1 LSLAIGL
8 SLANVIRPN
17 FFPKITD
24 EDNGEQQEYEYSSS
38 NQITTV
44 ISVTELPKLG
54 GSMADSGYLTT
65 KDFLAWQELFNQKKS
80 LNVEITIENRN
91 VLLTNRVKSQI
102 YLRLKQSKVV
112 ESMTAFTKWLDD
124 SDHDEFFK
132 TLIRI
137 WRESEV
143 SIPQH
148 EAIVKEIK
156 KLQLNLSTERP
167 DSGFQLMVSVY
178 EILYNY
184 GIEADTYFTETN
196 SKGLINYFNDK
207 LRHPPQISS
216 QLTGFYDNLLSA
228 SLSGEYIKKLPLT
241 FLDWMENFDLAVNRH
256 YPQGKNVHIK
266 KQSHGFHVIEHANSA
281 SSSDDIEPIST
292 SAKPL

>member
-1 LSLAIGL
+1 
-8 SLANVIRPN
+8 
-17 FFPKITD
+17 
-24 EDNGEQQEYEYSSS
+24 
-38 NQITTV
+38 
-44 ISVTELPKLG
+44 
-54 GSMADSGYLTT
+54 MADSGYLTT

-207 LRHPPQISS
+207 LRHPPQISYRI
-216 QLTGFYDNLLSA
+216 L
-228 SLSGEYIKKLPLT
+228 
-241 FLDWMENFDLAVNRH
+241 R
-256 YPQGKNVHIK
+256 
-266 KQSHGFHVIEHANSA
+266 
-281 SSSDDIEPIST
+281 
-292 SAKPL
+292 